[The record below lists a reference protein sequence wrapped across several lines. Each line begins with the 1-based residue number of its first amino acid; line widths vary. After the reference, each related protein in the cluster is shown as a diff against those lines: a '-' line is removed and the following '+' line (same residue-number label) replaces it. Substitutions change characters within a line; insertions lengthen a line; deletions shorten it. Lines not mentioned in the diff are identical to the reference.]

1 MSLLIYISGDIFR
14 ENYRYNFSLC
24 LSYSTTFEI
33 GHINKDLNFNGFSRP
48 LSGSAKGATGA
59 VGVGRCST
67 GHSSGDVAGK
77 YGAGFSL
84 QKRYEAINSVDHP
97 WLKI

>member
-1 MSLLIYISGDIFR
+1 MSLLIPISGDIFR

-33 GHINKDLNFNGFSRP
+33 GHINKDFNFNGFSRP
-48 LSGSAKGATGA
+48 LSGSLKAQLGL
-59 VGVGRCST
+59 GVGRCST
-67 GHSSGDVAGK
+67 CHSSGDVAGK
-77 YGAGFSL
+77 YGVGFSL

>member
-33 GHINKDLNFNGFSRP
+33 GHINKDFNFNGFSRP
-48 LSGSAKGATGA
+48 LSGSLKAQQGM
-59 VGVGRCST
+59 GVGLC
-67 GHSSGDVAGK
+67 
-77 YGAGFSL
+77 
-84 QKRYEAINSVDHP
+84 
-97 WLKI
+97 WL